1 MNLIGMAVDICG
13 ILSVRTHAFLA
24 LILTGFWVISKMS
37 RLTEKEMLKAN
48 TTMGIIVCTFGLF
61 VCIIGSKFLPLI

>member
-13 ILSVRTHAFLA
+13 ILAVRTHAFLA
-24 LILTGFWVISKMS
+24 LILTGFWVIYKMS

-48 TTMGIIVCTFGLF
+48 TTMGIIICTFGLF